1 MFSEF
6 VRFELKLRLGK
17 ASTYVYAAVFF
28 ILGFLAITAAA
39 GVFKGATVGVSAGGK
54 RAFINCPFYI
64 HMITN
69 TYALFGII
77 LMASMMGRAICRDY
91 ESRMEQ
97 LFFSKPI
104 RKRDFLA
111 GRFAGNFVVLLAIMA
126 CLGLGL
132 FAGSHMPWIRP
143 EVLGAYHLWYYL
155 YPYAVGVIPNIF
167 IVGGLSYALAILTR
181 RMTPVYA
188 AGTVLFMAAMVFVP
202 ALARLQQDSLAGLL
216 DPFSSGIL
224 LNQTKHWTYVDQNTR
239 LVPFRGVFLANRLL
253 WVGFAGLALGVAQ
266 ARFALEVPSKGSRRK
281 DSHNAPAAS

>member
-17 ASTYVYAAVFF
+17 ASTYLYAVVFF
-28 ILGFLAITAAA
+28 LLGFLAITAAT
-39 GVFKGATVGVSAGGK
+39 GVFKGVSVGVSAGGK
-54 RAFINCPFYI
+54 RAFINSPFYI

-77 LMASMMGRAICRDY
+77 LMASMMGQAICRDH

-111 GRFAGNFVVLLAIMA
+111 GRFVGNFVVLLAIMA

-132 FAGSHMPWIRP
+132 YTGSRMPWIRP
-143 EVLGAYHLWYYL
+143 EVLGTYHLGYYL
-155 YPYAVGVIPNIF
+155 YPYTVGVIPNIF

-181 RMTPVYA
+181 RMAGVYT
-188 AGTVLFMAAMVFVP
+188 AGTVLFVAAMVFVP
-202 ALARLQQDSLAGLL
+202 ALAELQKDSLAGLL

-239 LVPFRGVFLANRLL
+239 LVPFRGIFLANRLL
-253 WVGFAGLALGVAQ
+253 WVGFVTLALGIAY
-266 ARFALEVPSKGSRRK
+266 ARFALEVPSRRSK
-281 DSHNAPAAS
+281 RGQSHDAPAIP